1 MQKFLKAIEP
11 FKKAIVLLIVL
22 FIGYITVGKVVP
34 AISTASRWYIKYQN
48 WSQSYRQHME
58 VSYIRN
64 R

>member
-34 AISTASRWYIKYQN
+34 AISTAKAN
-48 WSQSYRQHME
+48 
-58 VSYIRN
+58 
-64 R
+64 